1 MSTPIEIVREM
12 QLWRRAQGKYGLDDY
27 PPGMP
32 FSPRQYGVAI
42 DAVLRDAERFA
53 ALEAQNARMRE
64 ALEGLQSDAQ
74 CTLDLYNKNGPTW
87 TSRDSGEEYYSASYV
102 IDSTEERI
110 ATIKAALTDTKGT
123 P

>member
-42 DAVLRDAERFA
+42 DAVLRDAERFK
-53 ALEAQNARMRE
+53 ALER
-64 ALEGLQSDAQ
+64 ALKE
-74 CTLDLYNKNGPTW
+74 N
-87 TSRDSGEEYYSASYV
+87 
-102 IDSTEERI
+102 RI
-110 ATIKAALTDTKGT
+110 AIDTKDALAGKRGPWLT
-123 P
+123 FEGALAELADRLREGGQK

>member
-1 MSTPIEIVREM
+1 MSTPIDQVRE
-12 QLWRRAQGKYGLDDY
+12 LIRYRELRYEARDEKRLT
-27 PPGMP
+27 
-32 FSPRQYGVAI
+32 SAL
-42 DAVLRDAERFA
+42 ASVLADAERFA
-53 ALEAQNARMRE
+53 ALEAQNARLRE